1 MTEDSNKETLD
12 QDNPE
17 LGSPE
22 PESPEPE
29 SPEPESP
36 EPESPEPESTAE
48 EVPAEAS
55 AGDPELDAAEE
66 AASDGEQS
74 PWGSGKTSEEEIA
87 ELKDKLLRSL
97 AENENQIRRAR
108 RDRED
113 ATKYAAA
120 NFARD
125 MLGVADNIR
134 RALEAVPEGLGEE
147 DAAVKAFL
155 DGIALTERELLS
167 TLERHGIKKLSPLGE
182 KFDHDR
188 HEALFEVP
196 TNEADPGTVMQ
207 VVEAGYIIHDRLLRA
222 ARVGVAKALARPGDE
237 EDTHQVDTTA

>member
-1 MTEDSNKETLD
+1 MTEDSNKKTLD
-12 QDNPE
+12 QD
-17 LGSPE
+17 SPE

-29 SPEPESP
+29 CPEPESP
-36 EPESPEPESTAE
+36 EPESSAE
-48 EVPAEAS
+48 ETPAETS
-55 AGDPELDAAEE
+55 AGDAEPDAVEE
-66 AASDGEQS
+66 TAPDGEQS
-74 PWGSGKTSEEEIA
+74 PWASEKSLEAEIA

-134 RALEAVPEGLGEE
+134 RAMEAVPDGLNQE
-147 DAAVKAFL
+147 DDAIKAFL
-155 DGIALTERELLS
+155 DGISLTERELLT
-167 TLERHGIKKLSPLGE
+167 TLERHGIKKISPMGE

-196 TNEADPGTVMQ
+196 TDDAAPGTVMQ

-222 ARVGVAKALARPGDE
+222 ARVGVAKALLPPSDE
-237 EDTHQVDTTA
+237 EDSHQVDTIA